1 MTTPVDICNVA
12 LAHIGHKATVVSID
26 PPEASVE
33 AEYGAIFWPT
43 VRRST
48 LSSHSWGFAT
58 ERVVLASLAITP
70 PTPWTYAYAM
80 PSESIRFLGIKDPN
94 ATDDIPFSDCR
105 VGRQAG
111 QRVIYSDVEGAIG
124 VYVVEV
130 TDTQIYTPELI
141 TAQEYLMAGK
151 YAGPI
156 IKGTE
161 GVNVARAMTEMGMYH
176 LNEAKRIDAAQTNN
190 SDVTSPSTYKAGH
203 LQARGIS
210 TVTADAEITRS

>member
-26 PPEASVE
+26 PPESSNE
-33 AEYGAIFWPT
+33 AEYGALFWPT

-58 ERVVLASLAITP
+58 VRVSLASLAITP
-70 PTPWTYAYAM
+70 PTPWLYAYAK
-80 PSESIRFLGIKDPN
+80 PSNCVRFLGIKEPN
-94 ATDDIPFSDCR
+94 ASDDIPFSDYR
-105 VGRQAG
+105 EGRQNN
-111 QRVIYSDVEGAIG
+111 QTVIYSNVETAVG
-124 VYVVEV
+124 VYVEDV
-130 TDTQIYTPELI
+130 TDSQLYLPELI
-141 TAQEYLMAGK
+141 TAQEYLMAAK

-161 GVNVARAMTEMGMYH
+161 GMNVGRSMLEIGMNY
-176 LNEAKRIDAAQTNN
+176 LAEAKRIDASQTNN
-190 SDVTSPSTYKAGH
+190 SDVTSPSTYKAGQ

-210 TVTADAEITRS
+210 SVTETPIIRS

>member
-33 AEYGAIFWPT
+33 AEYGALFWPT

-48 LSSHSWGFAT
+48 LSSYSWGFAT
-58 ERVVLASLAITP
+58 ERASLASLSITP
-70 PTPWTYAYAM
+70 PTPWLYAYAM
-80 PSESIRFLGIKDPN
+80 PSNSIRFLGVKEPA
-94 ATDDIPFSDCR
+94 ATDDIPFSDSR
-105 VGRQAG
+105 IGRQAG
-111 QRVIYSDVEGAIG
+111 KTVVYTDVETAVLVYVSDV
-124 VYVVEV
+124 V
-130 TDTQIYTPELI
+130 DTQLYTPELI
-141 TAQEYLMAGK
+141 TAQEYLMAAK

-161 GVNVARAMTEMGMYH
+161 GVNVARAMTEIGMYH
-176 LNEAKRIDAAQTNN
+176 LGEAKRIDAAQTKN
-190 SDVTSPSTYKAGH
+190 SDVTSPGTYKAGH

-210 TVTADAEITRS
+210 SVTADAPITRS

>member
-12 LAHIGHKATVVSID
+12 LAHIGHKATVASID

-33 AEYGAIFWPT
+33 AEYGALFWPT

-58 ERVVLASLAITP
+58 ERASLASLSITP

-80 PSESIRFLGIKDPN
+80 PPESVRFLGVKEPS
-94 ATDDIPFSDCR
+94 AGDDIPFSDCR
-105 VGRQAG
+105 VGRQSG
-111 QRVIYSDVEGAIG
+111 QTVVYTNVQTASL

-130 TDTQIYTPELI
+130 TDTQLYTPELI
-141 TAQEYLMAGK
+141 TAQEYLMAAK

-161 GVNVARAMTEMGMYH
+161 GVSVARSMTELGMYH
-176 LNEAKRIDAAQTNN
+176 LAEAKRIDAVQTQN
-190 SDVTSPSTYKAGH
+190 SDVTSPNTYKASH

-210 TVTADAEITRS
+210 SVTTDAKIVRS

>member
-12 LAHIGHKATVVSID
+12 LAHIGHKATVASID

-33 AEYGAIFWPT
+33 AEYGALFWPT

-48 LSSHSWGFAT
+48 LSSHSWGFAS
-58 ERVVLASLAITP
+58 ERASLASLAITP
-70 PTPWTYAYAM
+70 PTPWTYAYPM
-80 PSESIRFLGIKDPN
+80 PSAAVRFLGIKDPN
-94 ATDDIPFSDCR
+94 ASDDIPFADCR
-105 VGRQAG
+105 VGRQNG
-111 QRVIYSDVEGAIG
+111 QSVIYTDVENAVA
-124 VYVVEV
+124 VYVADV
-130 TDTQIYTPELI
+130 TDTQLYTAELI
-141 TAQEYLMAGK
+141 TAQEYLMAAK

-161 GVNVARAMTEMGMYH
+161 GVNVSRAMSEMGNYY
-176 LNEAKRIDAAQTNN
+176 LNEAKRIDAAQTQN